1 MTDQTS
7 SSSAPSVQSDQ
18 RVEANGIEIAY
29 DVFPA
34 GPGHGEPLFLV
45 MGIGAQRIFWPE
57 GLCDELTSR
66 GFEVVRFD
74 NRDVG
79 QSSRVDHLPTP
90 SVLESLGALAAGKPV
105 PAPYTLDHMA
115 DDTVGL
121 MDALGHEAAH
131 VCGASMGGMIA
142 QTVAI
147 RHPDRIRTLTSIMST
162 TGNPSLPPADPS
174 AMAVLTQPAPQE
186 ADAYADHAVK
196 VWRTIGSPGFDFDE
210 DGVRARAR
218 LAFERGISP
227 KGFSR
232 QLAAIL
238 AHGNRKPA
246 LTEVRTPTTVIHG
259 KADLLVPVT
268 GGIDTADAIGHAE
281 LVLIEGMGHD
291 LPEGIWSRVADEI
304 QALRERAT

>member
-1 MTDQTS
+1 MTTPAAADALETQH
-7 SSSAPSVQSDQ
+7 DQ
-18 RVEANGIEIAY
+18 RTRANGLEIAY
-29 DVFPA
+29 DTFRSKA
-34 GPGHGEPLFLV
+34 GHGEPLFLI

-57 GLCDELTSR
+57 GLCEELASR
-66 GFEVVRFD
+66 GYEVIRFD

-79 QSSRVDHLPTP
+79 QSTRVDHLETP

-115 DDTVGL
+115 DDTVEL
-121 MDALGHEAAH
+121 MSALDHEDAH

-147 RHPDRIRTLTSIMST
+147 RHPTRIRTLTSIMST
-162 TGNPSLPPADPS
+162 TGNPSLPPADPN

-196 VWRTIGSPGFDFDE
+196 VWRTIGSPGFDFNEDE
-210 DGVRARAR
+210 VRERAR

-246 LTEVRTPTTVIHG
+246 LGKVETPTTVIHG

-268 GGIDTADAIGHAE
+268 GGIDTADAIDGAE

-291 LPEGIWSRVADEI
+291 LPEGVWLQIADAIDSVRARVS
-304 QALRERAT
+304 

>member
-1 MTDQTS
+1 MTS
-7 SSSAPSVQSDQ
+7 STENALETQHDQ
-18 RVEANGIEIAY
+18 RAQANGLEIAY
-29 DVFPA
+29 DIFPA
-34 GPGHGEPLFLV
+34 RAGHGEPLLLI

-57 GLCDELTSR
+57 GLCEELATR
-66 GFEVVRFD
+66 GFAVIRFD

-79 QSSRVDHLPTP
+79 QSTRVDHLETP
-90 SVLESLGALAAGKPV
+90 SVLESLSALAAGQPV
-105 PAPYTLDHMA
+105 PAPYTLDDMA
-115 DDTVGL
+115 DDTVAL
-121 MDALGHEAAH
+121 MEALGHDDAH

-147 RHPDRIRTLTSIMST
+147 RHPERIRTLTSIMST
-162 TGNPSLPPADPS
+162 TGNPSLPPADPG

-196 VWRTIGSPGFDFDE
+196 VWRKIGSPGFTFDE
-210 DGVRARAR
+210 EGVRARAR

-246 LTEVRTPTTVIHG
+246 LGSVTTPTTVIHG

-268 GGIDTADAIGHAE
+268 GGIDTASAIPGAE

-291 LPEGIWSRVADEI
+291 LPEGVWTRIADEI
-304 QALRERAT
+304 EALRARAA

>member
-1 MTDQTS
+1 MSTTS
-7 SSSAPSVQSDQ
+7 TVETLHDQ
-18 RVEANGIEIAY
+18 RAQANGLEIAY
-29 DVFPA
+29 DVFESR
-34 GPGHGEPLFLV
+34 GGHGEPLFLI

-57 GLCDELTSR
+57 GLCEMLAAR

-79 QSSRVDHLPTP
+79 QSTRVDHLPTP
-90 SVLESLGALAAGKPV
+90 SVLETLGALAAGKPV

-115 DDTVGL
+115 DDTVSL
-121 MDALGHEAAH
+121 MDALGHEAGH

-147 RHPDRIRTLTSIMST
+147 RHPRRIRSLTSIMST
-162 TGNPSLPPADPS
+162 TGNPSLPPADPR

-186 ADAYADHAVK
+186 PNAYADHAVK
-196 VWRTIGSPGFDFDE
+196 VWRTIGSPGFEFDE
-210 DGVRARAR
+210 DGVRNRAR
-218 LAFERGISP
+218 LAFERGLSP

-238 AHGNRKPA
+238 AHGSRKPA
-246 LTEVRTPTTVIHG
+246 LAGVTTPTTVIHG

-268 GGIDTADAIGHAE
+268 GGIDTADAIEGAE

-291 LPEGIWSRVADEI
+291 LPEGVWDRIADAIE
-304 QALRERAT
+304 ALRARAA

>member
-1 MTDQTS
+1 MSPTETRH
-7 SSSAPSVQSDQ
+7 DQ
-18 RVEANGIEIAY
+18 RAEANGLEIAY
-29 DVFPA
+29 DVFPSS
-34 GPGHGEPLFLV
+34 GGHGEPLYLI

-57 GLCDELTSR
+57 GLCEELASR
-66 GFEVVRFD
+66 GFEVIRFD

-79 QSSRVDHLPTP
+79 QSTRVDHLETP

-115 DDTVGL
+115 DDTVAF
-121 MDALGHEAAH
+121 MDALSHADAH

-147 RHPDRIRTLTSIMST
+147 RHPTRIRTLTSIMSS
-162 TGNPSLPPADPS
+162 TGNPSLPPADPG

-186 ADAYADHAVK
+186 PDAYAQHAVK
-196 VWRTIGSPGFDFDE
+196 VWRTIGSPGFEFDE
-210 DGVRARAR
+210 DGVRERAR

-246 LTEVRTPTTVIHG
+246 LTAVTTPTTIIHG
-259 KADLLVPVT
+259 KADRLVPVT
-268 GGIDTADAIGHAE
+268 GGIDTADAIEGAE

-291 LPEGIWSRVADEI
+291 LPEGVWTRIADEI
-304 QALRERAT
+304 QALRDRAGA